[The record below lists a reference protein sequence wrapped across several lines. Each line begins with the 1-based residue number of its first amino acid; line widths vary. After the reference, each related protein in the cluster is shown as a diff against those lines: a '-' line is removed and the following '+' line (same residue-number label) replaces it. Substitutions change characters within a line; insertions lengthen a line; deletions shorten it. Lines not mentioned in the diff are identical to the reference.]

1 MLLYSYYDSDTG
13 IRITESIEYKEEE
26 IEKSRKKFKELKD
39 EGIIISGNF
48 EDSKWLL
55 TNEVHTTTLNFEFDE
70 ILYNKEAK
78 KRNMYTNKQFV
89 NSVKSYAVLNIKKKS
104 IN

>member
-39 EGIIISGNF
+39 EGIIYL
-48 EDSKWLL
+48 E
-55 TNEVHTTTLNFEFDE
+55 TLKIQNGF
-70 ILYNKEAK
+70 
-78 KRNMYTNKQFV
+78 
-89 NSVKSYAVLNIKKKS
+89 
-104 IN
+104 

>member
-55 TNEVHTTTLNFEFDE
+55 TNEVHTTTSTLRDIFS
-70 ILYNKEAK
+70 ILIL
-78 KRNMYTNKQFV
+78 M
-89 NSVKSYAVLNIKKKS
+89 VLNI
-104 IN
+104 IFHY